1 MYEYAMRINC
11 KINYTRLHMQ
21 TSPVGVEKGIK
32 KNPTQYRLFQSGFDC
47 QRSAARCCDGGV
59 VVPDSTSP
67 GFVRIWDRD
76 GSGPRFV
83 PVQDSPLLLT

>member
-1 MYEYAMRINC
+1 MTDNR
-11 KINYTRLHMQ
+11 MQ
-21 TSPVGVEKGIK
+21 QYIICISVWTIK
-32 KNPTQYRLFQSGFDC
+32 E
-47 QRSAARCCDGGV
+47 GGV

-83 PVQDSPLLLT
+83 PSQDSPLLLTYAVSVSNTSSIEIILLSRTS

>member
-11 KINYTRLHMQ
+11 KKKLH
-21 TSPVGVEKGIK
+21 TLAHANVSSRGRKGNFK
-32 KNPTQYRLFQSGFDC
+32 KTTPYRLFQSGVDC
-47 QRSAARCCDGGV
+47 QRSAARCCDVAV